1 MKPVA
6 VFVHLGKSPAA
17 HLWRNLQ
24 RHADLF
30 PEIETYVILDQLS
43 HVKSIP
49 DGINLYMFKRESQFL
64 NEAIFSAHDQKFR
77 RGFWRFSLER
87 LFALSE
93 FHKNHPQRKILH
105 IESDVLLLPNFP
117 WDLLSNS
124 ELPLWNNYNQER
136 DVSAL
141 LYFPD
146 YAKHLKFIEHVQ
158 AELVKNPKHTDMTVL
173 AALRMN
179 DDVDYSLLPSLNP
192 GIMDLLNALSPLNS
206 DFIRHVSRSDVFE
219 NGVFDGAAIGM
230 WLTGHDPRNNYGKA
244 LLHDASPLVSGDS
257 LIDPRAVAYELDEEG
272 NLFLVSRATGNRV
285 SLWNLHVHSKSLEL
299 FSDKWEAELRRY
311 IVLSQSSTEIPFF
324 KASALGEMFIQSL
337 KGGTFLRFIIGLPFV
352 HKSRR
357 WLSPI
362 KRYILSKIAKNEDVR
377 DE

>member
-1 MKPVA
+1 MKPIA
-6 VFVHLGKSPAA
+6 VFVHLGKSPAT
-17 HLWRNLQ
+17 HLWRNLK

-49 DGINLYMFKRESQFL
+49 DGINSYVFKRESQFL

-87 LFALSE
+87 LFALNE
-93 FHKNHPQRKILH
+93 FHKNHPHRKILH

-117 WDLLSNS
+117 WNWLSNS
-124 ELPLWNNYNQER
+124 ELPLWNNYNQDR

-146 YAKHLKFIEHVQ
+146 YARHLKFIEHVQ
-158 AELVKNPKHTDMTVL
+158 VELTKNPKHTDMTVL
-173 AALRMN
+173 AALRK
-179 DDVDYSLLPSLNP
+179 DGEVICSLFPSLNP
-192 GIMDLLNALSPLNS
+192 EIMDLLNVLNQSNS
-206 DFIRHVSRSDVFE
+206 DFIRHVSLTDVFE

-257 LIDPRAVAYELDEEG
+257 LIDPRAVAYEMDEVG
-272 NLFLVSRATGNRV
+272 NLFLVSRSTGNRV

-299 FSDKWEAELRRY
+299 FSENWEAELHRY
-311 IVLSQSSTEIPFF
+311 IVLAQSTTEIPFF
-324 KASALGEMFIQSL
+324 KAAALGEMFIQSL
-337 KGGTFLRFIIGLPFV
+337 KGRTFLRFIIGLPFV

-357 WLSPI
+357 SLSPV
-362 KRYILSKIAKNEDVR
+362 KRYIMSKITKNEDVR

>member
-64 NEAIFSAHDQKFR
+64 NEAIFNAHDQKFR

-146 YAKHLKFIEHVQ
+146 YARHLTFIEHVQ
-158 AELVKNPKHTDMTVL
+158 AELVKIPKHTDMTVL
-173 AALRMN
+173 AALRKNN
-179 DDVDYSLLPSLNP
+179 DVNCSLFPSLDP
-192 GIMDLLNALSPLNS
+192 GIMDLLNVLSPLNS
-206 DFIRHVSRSDVFE
+206 DFIRRVSTSDVFE

-257 LIDPRAVAYELDEEG
+257 LIDPRAVAYELDKEG
-272 NLFLVSRATGNRV
+272 NLFLVSRTTGYRV

-299 FSDKWEAELRRY
+299 FSENWEAELRRY
-311 IVLSQSSTEIPFF
+311 IVLSQSTTEIPFF

-337 KGGTFLRFIIGLPFV
+337 KGRTFLRFIIGLPVV

-362 KRYILSKIAKNEDVR
+362 KRYIIYKVAKNEDVR